1 MRHNFYYDTR
11 GGEISF
17 AGKSL
22 DEWQAMGQ
30 DQGSMIADPL
40 FVNAENFDFRLRAE
54 SPALK
59 GGFQQIDMST
69 VGPRVPT
76 GADSW

>member
-1 MRHNFYYDTR
+1 
-11 GGEISF
+11 
-17 AGKSL
+17 
-22 DEWQAMGQ
+22 
-30 DQGSMIADPL
+30 
-40 FVNAENFDFRLRAE
+40 LRAE

-69 VGPRVPT
+69 VGPRVRA